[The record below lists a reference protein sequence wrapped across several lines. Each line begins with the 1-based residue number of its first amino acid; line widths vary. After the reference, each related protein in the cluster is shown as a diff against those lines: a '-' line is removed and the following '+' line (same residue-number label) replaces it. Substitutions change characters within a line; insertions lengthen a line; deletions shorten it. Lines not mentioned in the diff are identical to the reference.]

1 MADRVNAAPAEHA
14 SVVKAEPCK
23 EAVDT
28 HQSPEVGSRTL
39 NAVDCTN
46 TSKHSSEGNGD
57 GKLAK
62 PGKDVTGVAGKGGK
76 SPENEVFIPAP
87 PPTTN
92 AWTKRMQ
99 ASCSAAK
106 HSAESVSAD
115 DKLLSDSSKKPSA
128 NPTPAVTSAKSDP
141 QSSMSRLECSVQT
154 ESTSSAAGRSSK
166 HLSAENAENTSSSK
180 QTAEAWSTA
189 GSEASAK
196 AEVQVKSALPAVDTA
211 PGGCWKKPVAAA
223 RVQSAGETSVAQ
235 GSSAT
240 KRQSAEQPAGKLFVA
255 LPLNIG
261 NLTMWSL
268 LRVKS
273 L

>member
-1 MADRVNAAPAEHA
+1 MADRVNVAPAEHA
-14 SVVKAEPCK
+14 SVAKAEPCK

-28 HQSPEVGSRTL
+28 QHSPEVDSRTL

-46 TSKHSSEGNGD
+46 TSKVSPKHSSEGNGD
-57 GKLAK
+57 GKLVK
-62 PGKDVTGVAGKGGK
+62 PGKDGTGVAGKGGK

-115 DKLLSDSSKKPSA
+115 DKVSSDSSKKQSP
-128 NPTPAVTSAKSDP
+128 NPTPADPSAKSDP
-141 QSSMSRLECSVQT
+141 PLSRLECSAPPHT
-154 ESTSSAAGRSSK
+154 ESTSSVTGRSSK
-166 HLSAENAENTSSSK
+166 HLAAENAENTLSSK

-189 GSEASAK
+189 GSEASSK
-196 AEVQVKSALPAVDTA
+196 AEVQVKSVSSAVDTA

-255 LPLNIG
+255 LWKPYDVVP
-261 NLTMWSL
+261 S
-268 LRVKS
+268 
-273 L
+273 